1 MSMSNEDRLI
11 KRDRMRYIKN
21 KSSANL
27 AYLAILLDVIYFV
40 SIYQSDVETWYYR
53 WIIGISIVYNL
64 IFMLAA
70 FLSSEGVKNYQKNY
84 TFVELALGVIQFVR
98 IFILPVPAYNATLTV
113 GDVTIQVMH
122 SAQFTLCV
130 VCLIASGVC
139 LIVSGVINYI
149 KCNEL
154 AAHMKS
160 LENQNA

>member
-21 KSSANL
+21 KPSANL

-53 WIIGISIVYNL
+53 WIIGVSIVYNL

-84 TFVELALGVIQFVR
+84 TYIELALGVIQFVR
-98 IFILPVPAYNATLTV
+98 IFILPVPAHNASITV

-122 SAQFTLCV
+122 GGQFTLCV
-130 VCLIASGVC
+130 VCLIASGVS
-139 LIVSGVINYI
+139 LIASGIINYI

-154 AAHMKS
+154 AAHLKS